1 MSLRLIKAENF
12 IFLNRMLVRRTMLR
26 KYIIPI
32 FMLVFSLAFINA
44 RAHHPEEKTVA
55 GKASFTKHFNGS
67 LFMITEK
74 AEFSIEILLDE
85 KEYKIGKDVI
95 GIVVHDRN
103 DSDVENADIK
113 INYKDMKETP
123 VIKEKGDGL
132 YIVSNLDIKKKG
144 KWNLN
149 IAVKKKKIEDTA
161 AFIFP
166 DALNKFL
173 PAGKYD
179 SDAVKNK

>member
-1 MSLRLIKAENF
+1 
-12 IFLNRMLVRRTMLR
+12 MLVRRTMPR

-32 FMLVFSLAFINA
+32 FILVFFLAFINV
-44 RAHHPEEKTVA
+44 RAHHPEEKTGA

-74 AEFSIEILLDE
+74 GEFSIEILLDE

-103 DSDVENADIK
+103 DGDVENADIK
-113 INYKDMKETP
+113 INYKDMKGTP

-132 YIVSNLDIKKKG
+132 YIVSNMDIKREG
-144 KWNLN
+144 KWELSVS
-149 IAVKKKKIEDTA
+149 VKRKERRHRSIYLSGCLE
-161 AFIFP
+161 
-166 DALNKFL
+166 
-173 PAGKYD
+173 
-179 SDAVKNK
+179 

>member
-1 MSLRLIKAENF
+1 
-12 IFLNRMLVRRTMLR
+12 MLVRRTMPR
-26 KYIIPI
+26 KYIILI
-32 FMLVFSLAFINA
+32 FILVFFLAFINV
-44 RAHHPEEKTVA
+44 RAHHPEEKTGA

-74 AEFSIEILLDE
+74 GEFSIEILLDE

-103 DSDVENADIK
+103 DGDVENADIK
-113 INYKDMKETP
+113 INYKDMKGTP

-132 YIVSNLDIKKKG
+132 YIVSNMDIKREG
-144 KWNLN
+144 RWELN
-149 IAVKKKKIEDTA
+149 IAVKKKKKEDTA

-166 DALNKFL
+166 DALNKLL

-179 SDAVKNK
+179 PDAVKTR

>member
-1 MSLRLIKAENF
+1 MK
-12 IFLNRMLVRRTMLR
+12 

-32 FMLVFSLAFINA
+32 FMLILFSTVINVW
-44 RAHHPEEKTVA
+44 AHHQEEKTGA

-74 AEFSIEILLDE
+74 GEFSIEVLLDE

-95 GIVVHDRN
+95 GIVVHDKN
-103 DSDVENADIK
+103 DGDVENADIK
-113 INYKDMKETP
+113 ISYKDMKETP
-123 VIKEKGDGL
+123 VIREKGAGL
-132 YIVSNLDIKKKG
+132 YVVSNLDIKTEG
-144 KWNLN
+144 RWELN
-149 IAVKKKKIEDTA
+149 ITVKKKKKEDAA

-166 DALNKFL
+166 ASLNKLL

-179 SDAVKNK
+179 SDAAVKTK